1 MKPQKQ
7 KILHQ
12 RKTRLATIRPGG
24 SFAGMARRAPPG
36 TMPGTV
42 ESKADAGPAVLNTIL
57 YDSNSF
63 SEQIDSNIDAIE
75 ALDRTEKT
83 LWVDVSGLADT
94 ALIERLG
101 ETFGLHRLTLEDVVS
116 PHQRP
121 KIEEFDDYVFIVL
134 RMPEDG
140 KGSVTEQF
148 SLLLGHGF
156 LLTFQER
163 PGDCFN
169 PVRERLRK
177 SKGRIRQAGADY
189 LSYTLI
195 DTVID
200 SFYPLFEQYGET
212 LEQLED
218 EVVEHPDPGL
228 VRQLHQL
235 RRDMLALRRVIWP
248 TRELVNTI
256 IRDETP
262 IVTEATRL
270 YFRDC
275 YDHVIQLM
283 DIVETYR
290 EVAAGL
296 LDVYLSSMSTRLNE
310 VMKVLTIIATIFIP
324 LSFITGLFGMNFDR
338 SVSPWNMPELGWQ
351 YGYPLALLL
360 MATVAGGLIYFFRRK
375 GWIGK
380 QH

>member
-1 MKPQKQ
+1 
-7 KILHQ
+7 
-12 RKTRLATIRPGG
+12 
-24 SFAGMARRAPPG
+24 
-36 TMPGTV
+36 
-42 ESKADAGPAVLNTIL
+42 
-57 YDSNSF
+57 
-63 SEQIDSNIDAIE
+63 
-75 ALDRTEKT
+75 
-83 LWVDVSGLADT
+83 
-94 ALIERLG
+94 
-101 ETFGLHRLTLEDVVS
+101 
-116 PHQRP
+116 
-121 KIEEFDDYVFIVL
+121 
-134 RMPEDG
+134 
-140 KGSVTEQF
+140 
-148 SLLLGHGF
+148 
-156 LLTFQER
+156 
-163 PGDCFN
+163 
-169 PVRERLRK
+169 
-177 SKGRIRQAGADY
+177 
-189 LSYTLI
+189 
-195 DTVID
+195 
-200 SFYPLFEQYGET
+200 
-212 LEQLED
+212 
-218 EVVEHPDPGL
+218 GL